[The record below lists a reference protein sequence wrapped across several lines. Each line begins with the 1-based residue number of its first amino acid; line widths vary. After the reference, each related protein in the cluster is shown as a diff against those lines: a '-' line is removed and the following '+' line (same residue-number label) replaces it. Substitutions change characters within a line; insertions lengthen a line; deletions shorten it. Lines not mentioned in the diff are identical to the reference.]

1 MKTKNK
7 SLNAKK
13 GQEVKIITGKYK
25 GQVGKIM
32 SVDKR
37 SEKVVIENINVAKRH
52 LKPDKK
58 NQSGGIVNREQGIHI
73 SNIKVVSDA

>member
-7 SLNAKK
+7 SLNVKK

-58 NQSGGIVNREQGIHI
+58 NPSGGIVNREQGIHI